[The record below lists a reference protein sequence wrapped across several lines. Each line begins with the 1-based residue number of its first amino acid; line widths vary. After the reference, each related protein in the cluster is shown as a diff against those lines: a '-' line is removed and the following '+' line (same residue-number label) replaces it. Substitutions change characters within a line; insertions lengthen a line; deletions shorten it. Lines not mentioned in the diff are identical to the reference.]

1 MGPGMRGE
9 KSRWRVGVA
18 IFGATVTFGLVAVA
32 IYHRMANVSVNG
44 WVSGGP
50 TSLTGA
56 TAGLFG
62 GGFAALVVLVLLLQ
76 RR

>member
-1 MGPGMRGE
+1 MRGE

-18 IFGATVTFGLVAVA
+18 ILGATVTFGLVAVA

>member
-1 MGPGMRGE
+1 
-9 KSRWRVGVA
+9 
-18 IFGATVTFGLVAVA
+18 
-32 IYHRMANVSVNG
+32 MANVSVNG
-44 WVSGGP
+44 WVSSGP

>member
-1 MGPGMRGE
+1 
-9 KSRWRVGVA
+9 
-18 IFGATVTFGLVAVA
+18 
-32 IYHRMANVSVNG
+32 MANVSVNG
-44 WVSGGP
+44 WVSSGP
-50 TSLTGA
+50 TLLTGA